1 MKKIQSTGMVL
12 NVDNIDTDQIIPAK
26 FLKSTNREGFGE
38 HLFANWRYQK
48 NGEPNEAFAFN
59 HYPRGSSVLIAG
71 NNFGCG
77 SSREHAAWAIS
88 DYGIRAIISSQFA
101 DIFKG
106 NALNNDIVPIEL
118 ETEELALITQYVEK
132 NPSTNIEVDIEK
144 QAVRVYDDA
153 FSFQKTFE
161 IDPLKKKFIME
172 DISEL
177 EYLVSIKKEVE
188 AFEELNVL

>member
-1 MKKIQSTGMVL
+1 MIQSRGMVL
-12 NVDNIDTDQIIPAK
+12 NVENIDTDQIIPAK
-26 FLKSTNREGFGE
+26 FLKATSREGFGE
-38 HLFANWRYQK
+38 HLFSNWRYLE
-48 NGEPNEAFAFN
+48 NGEPNQDFILNTASKNTA
-59 HYPRGSSVLIAG
+59 VLIAG

-118 ETEELALITQYVEK
+118 DAEELKLVMSYVEK
-132 NPSTNIEVDIEK
+132 HPEANIDIDIES
-144 QAVRVYDDA
+144 QSVRIYKDD
-153 FSFQKTFE
+153 FSFQKTFAL
-161 IDPLKKKFIME
+161 DPLKKKFIME

-177 EYLVSIKKEVE
+177 EYLLSIKKDVQ

>member
-1 MKKIQSTGMVL
+1 MKMIQSRGMVL
-12 NVDNIDTDQIIPAK
+12 NVENIDTDQIIPAK
-26 FLKSTNREGFGE
+26 FLKATSREGFGE
-38 HLFANWRYQK
+38 HLFSNWRYLENGDPNQEFILNTAPK
-48 NGEPNEAFAFN
+48 NTA
-59 HYPRGSSVLIAG
+59 VLIAG

-118 ETEELALITQYVEK
+118 DPEELKLVMGYVEK
-132 NPSTNIEVDIEK
+132 HPEATIEIDIESQSVK
-144 QAVRVYDDA
+144 VYNGN
-153 FSFQKTFE
+153 FLFE
-161 IDPLKKKFIME
+161 KKFALDPLKKKFIME

-177 EYLVSIKKEVE
+177 EYLLSIKKDVQ

>member
-1 MKKIQSTGMVL
+1 MIQSRGMVL
-12 NVDNIDTDQIIPAK
+12 NVENIDTDQIIPAK
-26 FLKSTNREGFGE
+26 FLKATSREGFGE
-38 HLFANWRYQK
+38 HLFANWRYLENGDPNQDFVLNTAPK
-48 NGEPNEAFAFN
+48 NTT
-59 HYPRGSSVLIAG
+59 VLIAG

-118 ETEELALITQYVEK
+118 DPEELKLVMGYIEK
-132 NPSTNIEVDIEK
+132 HPEANIDIDIETQSVK
-144 QAVRVYDDA
+144 VYNGD
-153 FSFQKTFE
+153 FSFEKTFAL
-161 IDPLKKKFIME
+161 DPLKKKFIME

-177 EYLVSIKKEVE
+177 EYLLSIKKDLQS
-188 AFEELNVL
+188 FEELNVL

>member
-1 MKKIQSTGMVL
+1 MIQSTGMVL

-26 FLKSTNREGFGE
+26 YLKSTEKSGFGE
-38 HLFANWRYQK
+38 YLFANWRYQK
-48 NGEPNEAFAFN
+48 NGELNTEFALN
-59 HYPRGSSVLIAG
+59 QSKNKGSILIAG

-106 NALNNDIVPIEL
+106 NALNNDIVPIEI
-118 ETEELALITQYVEK
+118 ESAEIALIMEHVEK
-132 NPSTNIEVDIEK
+132 NPEAKIDVDINE
-144 QAVRVYDDA
+144 QTVHVHDEN
-153 FSFQKTFE
+153 FSFKKTFD

-172 DISEL
+172 DITDL
-177 EYLVSIKKEVE
+177 EYLISIKKDVE
-188 AFEELNVL
+188 AFEELRVL

>member
-1 MKKIQSTGMVL
+1 MKMIQSRGMVL
-12 NVDNIDTDQIIPAK
+12 NVENIDTDQIIPAK
-26 FLKSTNREGFGE
+26 FLKATSREGFGE
-38 HLFANWRYQK
+38 HLFSNWRYLENGDPNQEFILNTAPK
-48 NGEPNEAFAFN
+48 NTA
-59 HYPRGSSVLIAG
+59 VLIAG

-118 ETEELALITQYVEK
+118 DPEELKLVMGYVEK
-132 NPSTNIEVDIEK
+132 HPEATIEIDIESQSVK
-144 QAVRVYDDA
+144 VYNGN
-153 FSFQKTFE
+153 FSFEKKFAL
-161 IDPLKKKFIME
+161 DPLKKKFIME

-177 EYLVSIKKEVE
+177 EYLLSIKKDVQ

>member
-1 MKKIQSTGMVL
+1 MKMIQSRGMVL
-12 NVDNIDTDQIIPAK
+12 NVENIDTDQIIPAK
-26 FLKSTNREGFGE
+26 FLKSTSREGFGE
-38 HLFANWRYQK
+38 HLFANWRYLENGDPNQDFVLNTAPK
-48 NGEPNEAFAFN
+48 NTA
-59 HYPRGSSVLIAG
+59 VLIAG

-118 ETEELALITQYVEK
+118 DPEELKLVMGYVEK
-132 NPSTNIEVDIEK
+132 HPEANIDIDIETQSVK
-144 QAVRVYDDA
+144 VYNDD
-153 FSFQKTFE
+153 FSFEKTFAL
-161 IDPLKKKFIME
+161 DPLKKKFIME

-177 EYLVSIKKEVE
+177 EYLLSIKKDVQ

>member
-1 MKKIQSTGMVL
+1 MVL

-26 FLKSTNREGFGE
+26 FLKSTDREGFGQ
-38 HLFANWRYQK
+38 HLFANWRYLE
-48 NGEPNEAFAFN
+48 NGEPNADFVLNRSEK
-59 HYPRGSSVLIAG
+59 GSSVLIAG

-88 DYGIRAIISSQFA
+88 DYGIRAIISTQFA

-106 NALNNDIVPIEL
+106 NALNNDIVPIEI
-118 ETEELALITQYVEK
+118 EADELALIAKEVEK
-132 NPSTNIEVDIEK
+132 NPDTQIEVDIDA
-144 QAVRVYDDA
+144 QAVKVEGGS
-153 FSFQKTFE
+153 FSFQKKFD

-177 EYLVSIKKEVE
+177 EYLISIKQSVE
-188 AFEELNVL
+188 AFEEEHIL

>member
-1 MKKIQSTGMVL
+1 MIQSRGMVL
-12 NVDNIDTDQIIPAK
+12 NVENIDTDQIIPAK
-26 FLKSTNREGFGE
+26 FLKATSREGFGE
-38 HLFANWRYQK
+38 HLFSNWRYLE
-48 NGEPNEAFAFN
+48 NGEPNQDFILNTAAKN
-59 HYPRGSSVLIAG
+59 TAVLIAG

-118 ETEELALITQYVEK
+118 DPEELKLVMGYVEK
-132 NPSTNIEVDIEK
+132 HPEANIDIDIETQSVK
-144 QAVRVYDDA
+144 VYNDD
-153 FSFQKTFE
+153 FSFEKTFAL
-161 IDPLKKKFIME
+161 DPLKKKFIME

-177 EYLVSIKKEVE
+177 EYLLSIKKDVQ

>member
-1 MKKIQSTGMVL
+1 MIQSRGMVL
-12 NVDNIDTDQIIPAK
+12 NVENIDTDQIIPAK
-26 FLKSTNREGFGE
+26 FLKATSREGFGE
-38 HLFANWRYQK
+38 HLFSNWRYLENGDPNQEFILNTAPK
-48 NGEPNEAFAFN
+48 NTA
-59 HYPRGSSVLIAG
+59 VLIAG

-118 ETEELALITQYVEK
+118 DPEELKLVMGYVEK
-132 NPSTNIEVDIEK
+132 HPEATIEIDIESQSVK
-144 QAVRVYDDA
+144 VYNGN
-153 FSFQKTFE
+153 FLFE
-161 IDPLKKKFIME
+161 KKFALDPLKKKFIME

-177 EYLVSIKKEVE
+177 EYLLSIKKDVQ

>member
-1 MKKIQSTGMVL
+1 MKMIQSRGMVL
-12 NVDNIDTDQIIPAK
+12 NIENIDTDQIIPAK
-26 FLKSTNREGFGE
+26 FLKATSREGFGE
-38 HLFANWRYQK
+38 HLFSNWRYLE
-48 NGEPNEAFAFN
+48 NGEPNQGFILNTAAKN
-59 HYPRGSSVLIAG
+59 TAVLIAG

-118 ETEELALITQYVEK
+118 EAEELQLVMRYVEK
-132 NPSTNIEVDIEK
+132 YPEANIDIDIESQSVK
-144 QAVRVYDDA
+144 IYKDD
-153 FSFQKTFE
+153 FLFKKTFAL
-161 IDPLKKKFIME
+161 DPLKKKFIME

-177 EYLVSIKKEVE
+177 EYLLSIKKDVQ

>member
-1 MKKIQSTGMVL
+1 MKMIQSRGMVL
-12 NVDNIDTDQIIPAK
+12 NVENIDTDQIIPAK
-26 FLKSTNREGFGE
+26 FLKATSREGFGE
-38 HLFANWRYQK
+38 HLFSNWRYLENGDPNQDFILNTAPK
-48 NGEPNEAFAFN
+48 NTA
-59 HYPRGSSVLIAG
+59 VLIAG

-118 ETEELALITQYVEK
+118 DPEELKLVMRYVEK
-132 NPSTNIEVDIEK
+132 HPEASIDIDIESQSVK
-144 QAVRVYDDA
+144 VYNDD
-153 FSFQKTFE
+153 FLFKKTFAL
-161 IDPLKKKFIME
+161 DPLKKKFIME

-177 EYLVSIKKEVE
+177 EYLLSIKKDVQ

>member
-1 MKKIQSTGMVL
+1 MIQSRGMVL
-12 NVDNIDTDQIIPAK
+12 NVENIDTDQIIPAK
-26 FLKSTNREGFGE
+26 FLKATSREGFGE
-38 HLFANWRYQK
+38 HLFSNWRYLENGDPNQEFILNTAPK
-48 NGEPNEAFAFN
+48 NTA
-59 HYPRGSSVLIAG
+59 VLIAG

-118 ETEELALITQYVEK
+118 DPEELKLVMGYVEK
-132 NPSTNIEVDIEK
+132 HPEATIEIDIESQSVK
-144 QAVRVYDDA
+144 VYNGN
-153 FSFQKTFE
+153 FSFEKKFAL
-161 IDPLKKKFIME
+161 DPLKKKFIME

-177 EYLVSIKKEVE
+177 EYLLSIKKDVQ